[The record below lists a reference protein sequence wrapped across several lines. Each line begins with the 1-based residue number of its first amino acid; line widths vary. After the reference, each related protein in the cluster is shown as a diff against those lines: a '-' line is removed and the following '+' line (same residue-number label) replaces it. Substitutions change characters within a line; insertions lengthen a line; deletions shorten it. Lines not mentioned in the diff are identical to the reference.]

1 LKNGFNLVSQ
11 ILKNYIMLVYCKE
24 ELQEQLNELR
34 AQKQNL
40 QQNRLAKLKKFSE
53 NQSEN
58 KNTSIE
64 NLDCKIEILE
74 GKINKL
80 F

>member
-1 LKNGFNLVSQ
+1 
-11 ILKNYIMLVYCKE
+11 MLVYCKE

-34 AQKQNL
+34 LEKEKL
-40 QQNRLAKLKKFSE
+40 QQNRVAKLKKYSE
-53 NQSEN
+53 NQIES

-74 GKINKL
+74 GKISKL

>member
-1 LKNGFNLVSQ
+1 
-11 ILKNYIMLVYCKE
+11 MLVYCKE

-34 AQKQNL
+34 LEKEKL
-40 QQNRLAKLKKFSE
+40 QQNRVAKLKKFSE
-53 NQSEN
+53 NQIES

-74 GKINKL
+74 GQISKL

>member
-1 LKNGFNLVSQ
+1 MALPWHHKPLKILV
-11 ILKNYIMLVYCKE
+11 MLVYCKE

-34 AQKQNL
+34 LEKEKL
-40 QQNRLAKLKKFSE
+40 QQNRVAKLKKFSE
-53 NQSEN
+53 NQIES

-74 GKINKL
+74 GKISKL

>member
-1 LKNGFNLVSQ
+1 
-11 ILKNYIMLVYCKE
+11 MLVYCKE

-34 AQKQNL
+34 LEKEKL
-40 QQNRLAKLKKFSE
+40 QQNRVAKLKKYSE
-53 NQSEN
+53 NQIES

-74 GKINKL
+74 DKISKL